1 MKNLWILFG
10 IGVLLFGCSVV
21 SDDSKIEGS
30 WILSEKVSG
39 DSTEV
44 YNTAAGASPMLEFK
58 ADRTFTII
66 AVSNESGK
74 WNIDTTEKIIIFH
87 KNAGTIG
94 NVEISSNKYEFLDY
108 NKLKLIDPSDTR
120 NYSIYIKQ

>member
-44 YNTAAGASPMLEFK
+44 YNTATGASPMLEFK